1 MALLQKEGV
10 ILNENQ
16 YSALLAIIIPE
27 IAYLITKNSNVTE
40 TQAIHLLYKSK
51 LYSELADE
59 NSKLWHYSPLTL
71 YTMLQDELLTG
82 HYDYPEEAG

>member
-1 MALLQKEGV
+1 M
-10 ILNENQ
+10 NENQ
-16 YSALLAIIIPE
+16 FSALLAIIVPE
-27 IAYLITKNSNVTE
+27 ITSLITKNSNITE
-40 TQAIHLLYKSK
+40 TQAISLFYRSK
-51 LYSELADE
+51 LYRELADE